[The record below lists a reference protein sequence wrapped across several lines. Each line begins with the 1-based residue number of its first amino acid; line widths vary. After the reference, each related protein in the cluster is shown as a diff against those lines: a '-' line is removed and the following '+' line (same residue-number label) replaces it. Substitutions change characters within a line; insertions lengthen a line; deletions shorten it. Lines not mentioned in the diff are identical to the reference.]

1 MGSRKTNWRTIFESW
16 LNPGKWLPC
25 QCWQCGQGLWGDS
38 EGPFTNLLCYSC
50 EVNLTWIRTH
60 CLRCAQPTL
69 NPSQF
74 SCSACKNFPT
84 WHLDEC
90 HSVLRYEDSIRE
102 WLLSF
107 KFSQQERLRKLLGTL
122 FHEGLMIQGVELNG
136 QLVPVPL
143 SNSRLRQR
151 QFNQAQLLAL
161 EIQRHISTLCL
172 PKTNPIT
179 RKIQGSSQATTL
191 NIEQRRKN
199 VQNVF
204 EVHFTQAPDRVWLVD
219 DVMTSGATLNEIARV
234 LKKSG
239 VTFVGSLTLAR
250 RLLDS

>member
-1 MGSRKTNWRTIFESW
+1 
-16 LNPGKWLPC
+16 
-25 QCWQCGQGLWGDS
+25 
-38 EGPFTNLLCYSC
+38 
-50 EVNLTWIRTH
+50 
-60 CLRCAQPTL
+60 
-69 NPSQF
+69 
-74 SCSACKNFPT
+74 
-84 WHLDEC
+84 
-90 HSVLRYEDSIRE
+90 
-102 WLLSF
+102 
-107 KFSQQERLRKLLGTL
+107 LLGTL
-122 FHEGLMIQGVELNG
+122 FHEGLMIQGVELTG
-136 QLVPVPL
+136 PLVPVPL

-151 QFNQAQLLAL
+151 QFNLAQLLAL
-161 EIQRHISTLCL
+161 GIQRHISTLSL

-199 VQNVF
+199 VKNVF
-204 EVHFTQAPDRVWLVD
+204 EVHFTNLPDRVWLVD

>member
-1 MGSRKTNWRTIFESW
+1 
-16 LNPGKWLPC
+16 
-25 QCWQCGQGLWGDS
+25 
-38 EGPFTNLLCYSC
+38 
-50 EVNLTWIRTH
+50 
-60 CLRCAQPTL
+60 
-69 NPSQF
+69 
-74 SCSACKNFPT
+74 
-84 WHLDEC
+84 
-90 HSVLRYEDSIRE
+90 
-102 WLLSF
+102 
-107 KFSQQERLRKLLGTL
+107 
-122 FHEGLMIQGVELNG
+122 
-136 QLVPVPL
+136 VPL

-161 EIQRHISTLCL
+161 EIQRHLSTLSL
-172 PKTNPIT
+172 SKTNPIT

>member
-1 MGSRKTNWRTIFESW
+1 
-16 LNPGKWLPC
+16 
-25 QCWQCGQGLWGDS
+25 
-38 EGPFTNLLCYSC
+38 
-50 EVNLTWIRTH
+50 
-60 CLRCAQPTL
+60 
-69 NPSQF
+69 
-74 SCSACKNFPT
+74 
-84 WHLDEC
+84 
-90 HSVLRYEDSIRE
+90 
-102 WLLSF
+102 
-107 KFSQQERLRKLLGTL
+107 
-122 FHEGLMIQGVELNG
+122 
-136 QLVPVPL
+136 
-143 SNSRLRQR
+143 
-151 QFNQAQLLAL
+151 
-161 EIQRHISTLCL
+161 LCL

-204 EVHFTQAPDRVWLVD
+204 EVHFTNLPDRVWLVD

>member
-1 MGSRKTNWRTIFESW
+1 M
-16 LNPGKWLPC
+16 
-25 QCWQCGQGLWGDS
+25 
-38 EGPFTNLLCYSC
+38 
-50 EVNLTWIRTH
+50 
-60 CLRCAQPTL
+60 
-69 NPSQF
+69 
-74 SCSACKNFPT
+74 
-84 WHLDEC
+84 
-90 HSVLRYEDSIRE
+90 
-102 WLLSF
+102 
-107 KFSQQERLRKLLGTL
+107 
-122 FHEGLMIQGVELNG
+122 
-136 QLVPVPL
+136 PL

-161 EIQRHISTLCL
+161 EIQRHISTLSL

>member
-1 MGSRKTNWRTIFESW
+1 MVSRKTNWRTIFESW

-25 QCWQCGQGLWGDS
+25 QCWQCGQALWGDS
-38 EGPFTNLLCYSC
+38 EGPFTNLLCFSC
-50 EVNLTWIRTH
+50 EVNLPWIRTH

-74 SCSACKNFPT
+74 GCSACKNFPI
-84 WHLDEC
+84 WYLDEC

-122 FHEGLMIQGVELNG
+122 FHEGLLIQGVELTG

-161 EIQRHISTLCL
+161 EIQRHISTLSL

-179 RKIQGSSQATTL
+179 RKIQGSSQATT
-191 NIEQRRKN
+191 
-199 VQNVF
+199 
-204 EVHFTQAPDRVWLVD
+204 
-219 DVMTSGATLNEIARV
+219 
-234 LKKSG
+234 
-239 VTFVGSLTLAR
+239 
-250 RLLDS
+250 

>member
-1 MGSRKTNWRTIFESW
+1 M
-16 LNPGKWLPC
+16 
-25 QCWQCGQGLWGDS
+25 
-38 EGPFTNLLCYSC
+38 
-50 EVNLTWIRTH
+50 
-60 CLRCAQPTL
+60 
-69 NPSQF
+69 
-74 SCSACKNFPT
+74 
-84 WHLDEC
+84 DEC

-107 KFSQQERLRKLLGTL
+107 KFFQQTKLCKLLGTL
-122 FHEGLMIQGVELNG
+122 FHRGLMIQEVELTG
-136 QLVPVPL
+136 QLVPAPL

-161 EIQRHISTLCL
+161 EIQRHISTLSL
-172 PKTNPIT
+172 PKTNPIN

-191 NIEQRRKN
+191 NIEQRSKN

-204 EVHFTQAPDRVWLVD
+204 EVHLTHTPDHVWLVD

>member
-16 LNPGKWLPC
+16 LNPGKWLP
-25 QCWQCGQGLWGDS
+25 WQCGQALWGDS

-50 EVNLTWIRTH
+50 EVNLPWIRIH
-60 CLRCAQPTL
+60 CLRCAQPTF

-74 SCSACKNFPT
+74 GCSACKNFPI
-84 WHLDEC
+84 WYLDEC

-107 KFSQQERLRKLLGTL
+107 KFLQQARLRKLLGTL

-136 QLVPVPL
+136 QLVPVPP

-151 QFNQAQLLAL
+151 QFNQAQLLAF
-161 EIQRHISTLCL
+161 EIQRHISTLSL

-179 RKIQGSSQATTL
+179 RKIQGSSQSTTL

-204 EVHFTQAPDRVWLVD
+204 EVHFTNLPDRVWIVD
-219 DVMTSGATLNEIARV
+219 DVMTSGSTLNEITRV
-234 LKKSG
+234 LKKVG

-250 RLLDS
+250 SLLDS

>member
-1 MGSRKTNWRTIFESW
+1 MQSRKINWRTTFDRW
-16 LNPGKWLPC
+16 LNPGNWLPC
-25 QCWQCGQGLWGDS
+25 QCWQCGKGLQGGF
-38 EGPFTNLLCYSC
+38 EGSFTNLLCYSC
-50 EVNLTWIRTH
+50 EVNLPWIRTH

-69 NPSQF
+69 NTSQF
-74 SCSACKNFPT
+74 GCSACKNYPR

-90 HSVLRYEDSIRE
+90 HSVLRYEETIRE
-102 WLLSF
+102 WLIGF
-107 KFSQQERLRKLLGTL
+107 KFFQQTKLRKLLGTL
-122 FHEGLMIQGVELNG
+122 FLEGVVNQGVELTG

-143 SNSRLRQR
+143 SKSSLRLR

-161 EIQRHISTLCL
+161 EIQRHISTVNL

-191 NIEQRRKN
+191 DIEQRRKN

-204 EVHFTQAPDRVWLVD
+204 EVDYTKPSERVWLVD

-234 LKKSG
+234 LKQSG
-239 VTFVGSLTLAR
+239 VAFVGSLTLAR